1 MPCRSDGY
9 ALYSWDDFKPF
20 IEAYNAMIAD
30 KEVMRHHQNDLI
42 DYYASMQSGFTKSLM
57 RIARFG
63 EGLPVRHNMWKLG
76 VSGDHDWDPRQNFE
90 TIICKIGSKT
100 QLPDGA
106 KPAYKFHLDRDMRR
120 YKDALNELFGLLNS
134 NAKGIQSM
142 GGILPG
148 DWRTTRACVDRL
160 RKKIQSGKLT
170 NPVEAR
176 ERIVKLFDNSTILH
190 KPAYAKIRS
199 RF

>member
-1 MPCRSDGY
+1 
-9 ALYSWDDFKPF
+9 
-20 IEAYNAMIAD
+20 MIAD

-63 EGLPVRHNMWKLG
+63 EGLPVRQNMWKLG

-106 KPAYKFHLDRDMRR
+106 KPAYKFHLDRDMKR
-120 YKDALNELFGLLNS
+120 YKDALNELVVLINS

-148 DWRTTRACVDRL
+148 DWSTTRTCVFRL
-160 RKKIQSGKLT
+160 RAKIEKGHLT
-170 NPVEAR
+170 DPAEVRQKIAR
-176 ERIVKLFDNSTILH
+176 LFDDSSILQ
-190 KPAYAKIRS
+190 KSAYAKIRS
-199 RF
+199 KF

>member
-9 ALYSWDDFKPF
+9 PLYSWDDFKPF

-30 KEVMRHHQNDLI
+30 DEVMRYHQNDLI
-42 DYYASMQSGFTKSLM
+42 DYYASMQRGFTKPLM
-57 RIARFG
+57 KIARFG
-63 EGLPVRHNMWKLG
+63 EGLPLRQNMWKLG
-76 VSGDHDWDPRQNFE
+76 VSGDHECDPRKNFE

-106 KPAYKFHLDRDMRR
+106 QPAYKFHLDRDMKR
-120 YKDALNELFGLLNS
+120 YKDALNELIGLLNS
-134 NAKGIQSM
+134 NAKGIRSM
-142 GGILPG
+142 GGFLPG
-148 DWRTTRACVDRL
+148 DWRTTRVCVDRL
-160 RKKIQSGKLT
+160 RKKIQSGQLT

-176 ERIVKLFDNSTILH
+176 ERIVKLFDNSTILQ

-199 RF
+199 KF

>member
-20 IEAYNAMIAD
+20 VEAYNAMIAD

-42 DYYASMQSGFTKSLM
+42 DYYTSMQSGFTKSLM

-63 EGLPVRHNMWKLG
+63 EGLPVRQNMWKLG
-76 VSGDHDWDPRQNFE
+76 VSGDHDWDPRKNFE

-106 KPAYKFHLDRDMRR
+106 KPAYKFHLNRDMKR
-120 YKDALNELFGLLNS
+120 YKDALNELAGLLNS

-148 DWRTTRACVDRL
+148 DWSTTRTSVSRL
-160 RKKIQSGKLT
+160 RAKIENGVLT
-170 NPVEAR
+170 NPDDAR
-176 ERIVKLFDNSTILH
+176 ERIMKVFDNNTILQNH
-190 KPAYAKIRS
+190 AYAKIRS